1 MNKLELNAN
10 IITNFKAEIN
20 GYIVNNED
28 VYYTVKNILEY
39 AIIDKLPFTPFTK
52 WSDFIADL
60 ITAFEELKSSGIND
74 DYNYAES
81 KVIEAYAEMTSLD
94 SIKEAF
100 AHLVEVQ
107 YYPEFKE
114 LYNRLKDNYY
124 TA

>member
-1 MNKLELNAN
+1 MKKLELNTN

-20 GYIVNNED
+20 GHIVNNED

-39 AIIDKLPFTPFTK
+39 ATIGQFPFTK

-60 ITAFEELKSSGIND
+60 ITAFEDLKSSGIND

-81 KVIEAYAEMTSLD
+81 KVIEAFAEMTSID
-94 SIKEAF
+94 TIKEAF

-124 TA
+124 IA